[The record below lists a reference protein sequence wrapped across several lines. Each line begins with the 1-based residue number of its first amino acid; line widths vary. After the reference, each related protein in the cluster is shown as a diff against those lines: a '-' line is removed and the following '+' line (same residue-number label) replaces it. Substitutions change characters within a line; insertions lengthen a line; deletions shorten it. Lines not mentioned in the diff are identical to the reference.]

1 MIASLFVSILMIF
14 IYNDADS
21 KKFKLDSN
29 AIHVRDLNFML
40 RSEIF
45 VHFDNQLQASHLIL
59 GHTPIY
65 TSY

>member
-14 IYNDADS
+14 IYSDADS

-40 RSEIF
+40 RSKIF

-59 GHTPIY
+59 GHTPVY